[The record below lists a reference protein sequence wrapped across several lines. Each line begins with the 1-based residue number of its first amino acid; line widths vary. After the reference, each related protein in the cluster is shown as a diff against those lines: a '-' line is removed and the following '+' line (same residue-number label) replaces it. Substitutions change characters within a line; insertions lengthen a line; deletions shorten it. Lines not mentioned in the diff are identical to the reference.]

1 MAIIKTLTK
10 DDVATLFATYIHH
23 DSPSRSKVSVHLCSQ
38 QTPSPRVS
46 IKAADVLMHHFKDAG
61 VPVKEKEYTAAS
73 SLQLSV
79 VLHQKTWKDYFDKE
93 DPTFDRKIAAE
104 LIEMIPKVAKQFP
117 VQELS
122 GAPGDVRL
130 REGTV
135 YVDSIPA
142 LKRRLMLGPAA
153 IPVEAYSDLAVS
165 KL

>member
-1 MAIIKTLTK
+1 MAIIRKLTK
-10 DDVATLFATYIHH
+10 DDVAKFFAEYIHQ
-23 DSPSRSKVSVHLCSQ
+23 DSPCRAKLSVHLCSQ

-46 IKAADVLMHHFKDAG
+46 IKAADVLMHLFKDAG

-79 VLHQKTWKDYFDKE
+79 VLHQKTWRDYFDKE
-93 DPTFDRKIAAE
+93 DPMFDRKIAAD
-104 LIEMIPKVAKQFP
+104 LIEMIPKIAKQYP
-117 VQELS
+117 VIEK
-122 GAPGDVRL
+122 GATGEAKL
-130 REGTV
+130 REGAV

-153 IPVEAYSDLAVS
+153 IPVDSYSDLTGS